1 MADEPRF
8 RSLREKV
15 AGRNEALGQGLT
27 FGFGD
32 ELGAG
37 IQGGL
42 AALTPGM
49 NSGETY
55 RNALSENRGILADE
69 KAAEPGTAAALE
81 AIGSIPTSFVI
92 PGAAGGL
99 GTALKVG
106 GALGAVSGLGHADD
120 GDVGSSVLKGT
131 AGGLAGGA
139 IGHGVGKLAAPIFQ
153 KLAQAKL
160 ARFANQ
166 ATDSGMAARSAEL
179 ARPELQALR
188 GQAEAFGARPAGYGA
203 KMSGKASGY
212 LQQET
217 DKLAAQGTPWADPV
231 SHIPDPSKGFTH
243 GPMSGLRN
251 DDLLWPGTNNVR
263 IPAVTDEESQLFQ
276 RLLGAHKAGT
286 PPPSSLTATANL
298 RGGSLE
304 GTPQSVTREAGPGTM
319 FRAFRDA
326 LDKEEK

>member
-27 FGFGD
+27 SGFGD

-106 GALGAVSGLGHADD
+106 GALGAVSGLGHADG

-131 AGGLAGGA
+131 AGGLAGGVA
-139 IGHGVGKLAAPIFQ
+139 GYGAGKLAAPIFQ

-160 ARFANQ
+160 ARFADR
-166 ATDSGMAARSAEL
+166 ATEAGAAARPAEL
-179 ARPELQALR
+179 VRPELEALR

-217 DKLAAQGTPWADPV
+217 DKLAAQGTPWVDQG
-231 SHIPDPSKGFTH
+231 SGFSH

-263 IPAVTDEESQLFQ
+263 IPAATDEEAQLFQ
-276 RLLGAHKAGT
+276 RLRDTQASGPASPA
-286 PPPSSLTATANL
+286 SAVATANL
-298 RGGSLE
+298 RAPQ
-304 GTPQSVTREAGPGTM
+304 TPAPTAPSATKEAGPRTM
-319 FRAFRDA
+319 FQAFRDA
-326 LDKEEK
+326 LDKEET